1 MVLQQSPGRL
11 DVLLRPHKHKRNH
24 ALVKHTQVGD
34 PEPNQK
40 TIQKKKK
47 FKNTKL
53 KKQKTFQHG
62 SLNIPGVIYTL
73 KQNIKEQTNK
83 SRSVLGQGHKCS
95 AMNDKTRQEAMEPQR
110 GGLGFGFGLGW
121 GVVASG
127 RRAPTVHSPLC
138 CWRCRPRLPPA
149 CLPPPGEVFC
159 RCLPR
164 SGPVPHLTCP
174 RSPE

>member
-1 MVLQQSPGRL
+1 MWYSSKAQAVLMFSFVPTNTKGTMPWSNTHRL
-11 DVLLRPHKHKRNH
+11 EI
-24 ALVKHTQVGD
+24 Q
-34 PEPNQK
+34 NQTRK
-40 TIQKKKK
+40 LFKKKK
-47 FKNTKL
+47 IKNTKF